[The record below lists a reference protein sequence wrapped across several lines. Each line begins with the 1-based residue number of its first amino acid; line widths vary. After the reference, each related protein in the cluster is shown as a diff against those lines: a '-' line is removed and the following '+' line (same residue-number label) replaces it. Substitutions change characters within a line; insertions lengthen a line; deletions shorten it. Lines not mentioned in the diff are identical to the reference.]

1 MSNIL
6 TELSK
11 DHYFI
16 YYAIGM
22 PALVYYLYCKGYDL
36 LGIFIYVNTAFYTAG
51 MVRGKFSSLSP
62 TLEAIL
68 NIIIYL
74 LFVIIAVKDC
84 FKLFYLAE
92 QNENKEGKD
101 EYEDNIEED
110 KDEEPSRD

>member
-16 YYAIGM
+16 YYSIGM
-22 PALVYYLYCKGYDL
+22 PALVYYMYCKGYNL
-36 LGIFIYVNTAFYTAG
+36 LSVFIYVNTAFYTAG
-51 MVRGKFSSLSP
+51 MVRGKYSALP
-62 TLEAIL
+62 PIAQAML
-68 NIIIYL
+68 NIVIYL

-92 QNENKEGKD
+92 QNEVDD
-101 EYEDNIEED
+101 EEEKEDNED
-110 KDEEPSRD
+110 TEPSRD